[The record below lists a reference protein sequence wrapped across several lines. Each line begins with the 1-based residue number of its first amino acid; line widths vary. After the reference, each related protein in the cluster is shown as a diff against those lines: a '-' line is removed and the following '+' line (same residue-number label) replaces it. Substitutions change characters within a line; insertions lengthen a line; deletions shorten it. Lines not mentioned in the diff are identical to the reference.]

1 MDPDDTTL
9 VSLMNTDDGN
19 LSISA
24 GGQVST
30 LDALTSISLTS
41 TEGGN
46 IVLGSASGGF
56 GISDAPKLS
65 SIALT
70 ASQTGKIELGTIG
83 SAVAAEDLQTISI
96 ITSGA
101 DVALG
106 NITASK
112 VGTLTASVSSS
123 ATVSLGTLSF
133 VTSGSSLTVN
143 GSGSLSPVTFSNEAY
158 KNINL
163 TDLVSGTSVSFA
175 NAKNPVTLSAGSGD
189 DTVVFGLGADT
200 ITGNDGNDIF
210 VVGNGATGIT
220 LSTADVI
227 TDFQTGADKL
237 KLGVLGDGTAGTG
250 NYVEGASSVSN
261 YGAALAAANL
271 ALTALNGTSAA
282 TELYAFQH
290 DSNAGYLFI
299 DTDSDGSA
307 EDMIILTGT
316 EKDTIS
322 ATDIIA

>member
-1 MDPDDTTL
+1 
-9 VSLMNTDDGN
+9 
-19 LSISA
+19 
-24 GGQVST
+24 
-30 LDALTSISLTS
+30 
-41 TEGGN
+41 
-46 IVLGSASGGF
+46 GSASGGF

-237 KLGVLGDGTAGTG
+237 KLGVLGDGTA
-250 NYVEGASSVSN
+250 
-261 YGAALAAANL
+261 
-271 ALTALNGTSAA
+271 
-282 TELYAFQH
+282 
-290 DSNAGYLFI
+290 
-299 DTDSDGSA
+299 
-307 EDMIILTGT
+307 
-316 EKDTIS
+316 
-322 ATDIIA
+322 

>member
-1 MDPDDTTL
+1 M
-9 VSLMNTDDGN
+9 
-19 LSISA
+19 
-24 GGQVST
+24 
-30 LDALTSISLTS
+30 
-41 TEGGN
+41 
-46 IVLGSASGGF
+46 
-56 GISDAPKLS
+56 
-65 SIALT
+65 
-70 ASQTGKIELGTIG
+70 
-83 SAVAAEDLQTISI
+83 
-96 ITSGA
+96 
-101 DVALG
+101 
-106 NITASK
+106 
-112 VGTLTASVSSS
+112 
-123 ATVSLGTLSF
+123 
-133 VTSGSSLTVN
+133 
-143 GSGSLSPVTFSNEAY
+143 
-158 KNINL
+158 
-163 TDLVSGTSVSFA
+163 
-175 NAKNPVTLSAGSGD
+175 TLSAGSGD